1 MKNIKAL
8 NSIYLATCPIFG
20 IYKLSFG
27 VTLDWILIF
36 ILFVINLFSFG
47 FFSCVKHRLNEVKW
61 FASIIFIGFIGA
73 VFNMN
78 TSFFDM
84 SIYVNNCVAILFF
97 FTALI
102 FFTYNCDVKLLGKI
116 LVILGVLASS
126 ICVFQRM
133 QLLLTGNFNNDAF
146 FIPGLELT
154 RDLDLYALSA
164 NRPSAFFLEPAHLA
178 IFLLPIFNLTLY
190 LKKIYSSVIIAVG
203 ILFSG
208 STTGFILLFI
218 MLIAFQ
224 LSYSNKIHVILTF
237 FVSIILGIV
246 VVNLFPDVIHDNIL
260 KLQSADSQD
269 IRHLGPLQY
278 LHNFNTVQCLTGIG
292 LNQLENFLKYKGLFL
307 TNEWGQHINAN
318 YANAVIYMLISYGVV
333 GFAFFIK
340 YLNKTIR
347 QNRPNIGLIIYVFGI
362 LLSDQVLFNR
372 NLLYLLTFLL
382 LSSHILATQNKTNT

>member
-126 ICVFQRM
+126 ICVFQRL
-133 QLLLTGNFNNDAF
+133 QLLLTGNFINDAF

-154 RDLDLYALSA
+154 RDLDKYALSTT
-164 NRPSAFFLEPAHLA
+164 RPSAFFLEPAHLA
-178 IFLLPIFNLTLY
+178 IFLLPIFNLSLY
-190 LKKIYSSVIIAVG
+190 LKYIYTSIIIAVG

-208 STTGFILLFI
+208 STTGFLLLII
-218 MLIAFQ
+218 MLIVFQ
-224 LSYSNKIHVILTF
+224 LSHAKKKHVILTISM
-237 FVSIILGIV
+237 SIICGVLI
-246 VVNLFPDVIHDNIL
+246 VNLFPDVIHDNLL
-260 KLQSADSQD
+260 KLQSTNTQD
-269 IRHLGPLQY
+269 TRHLGPLQY
-278 LHNFNTVQCLTGIG
+278 LQYLNTTQWLTGLG
-292 LNQLENFLKYKGLFL
+292 LNQLESFLRHKGLFL
-307 TNEWGQHINAN
+307 TNEWGQDINAN
-318 YANAVIYMLISYGVV
+318 YANAIIYMLISYGVV
-333 GFAFFIK
+333 GFSFFIQ
-340 YLNKTIR
+340 YIIKTIR
-347 QNRPNIGLIIYVFGI
+347 HNRPNLGLIIYVFGI

-382 LSSHILATQNKTNT
+382 LSSHILATQNKTNI